1 METVQELQKMSK
13 EEIKLQEKK
22 NNNIKVYKKYR
33 VFSWDLLFYYAI
45 IYLFLTIEKKIT
57 PAQVLQFDAFYIL
70 FKFITQI
77 PSTLII
83 QKIGKI

>member
-33 VFSWDLLFYYAI
+33 VF
-45 IYLFLTIEKKIT
+45 
-57 PAQVLQFDAFYIL
+57 
-70 FKFITQI
+70 
-77 PSTLII
+77 
-83 QKIGKI
+83 

>member
-57 PAQVLQFDAFYIL
+57 PAQVLQFDAF
-70 FKFITQI
+70 
-77 PSTLII
+77 
-83 QKIGKI
+83 